1 MAQLHDILLEAGV
14 QETFADKLRDDGW
27 NMDLFAMCAS
37 NPDGFRDELPDMLGT
52 FHPITT
58 SIQRSALYWPGI
70 DVASVCG
77 SNQQS
82 GAKPAINSTGIY
94 DSGIQLVRDVS
105 AQQRFCCR
113 RPCLHSATVSHAP
126 SEIEERIQMGPMEI
140 PVKPSKIGR
149 DHRWENYEV
158 GES

>member
-1 MAQLHDILLEAGV
+1 
-14 QETFADKLRDDGW
+14 
-27 NMDLFAMCAS
+27 MCAS
-37 NPDGFRDELPDMLGT
+37 TPDGFEMLGT

-105 AQQRFCCR
+105 AQQRFCCW

-126 SEIEERIQMGPMEI
+126 SEIEERIQMGPWKFPLSDAKSEEI
-140 PVKPSKIGR
+140 TARKTTRLAKAEGFTSTHCCWTV
-149 DHRWENYEV
+149 HQNFRWRIARWV
-158 GES
+158 CMR